1 MANPSVGLTDRDMLA
16 STKNLQPRY
25 GAIAHGVGALGSLV
39 NRSIP
44 DTRNL
49 TLATTRHAV
58 VEILGSMCSRTRGTT
73 WATQAASGKCGTA
86 SEGRNVPGAPVFL
99 TGLGSDEPVRPPVSA
114 GTDRSVHRS
123 LLISTGLLLK

>member
-1 MANPSVGLTDRDMLA
+1 MVYHGSHSSSERLIVANPGVGLTDRETLA
-16 STKNLQPRY
+16 STKNLQSRY

-58 VEILGSMCSRTRGTT
+58 VEILGSMCSPSRL
-73 WATQAASGKCGTA
+73 ASA
-86 SEGRNVPGAPVFL
+86 NR
-99 TGLGSDEPVRPPVSA
+99 
-114 GTDRSVHRS
+114 
-123 LLISTGLLLK
+123 